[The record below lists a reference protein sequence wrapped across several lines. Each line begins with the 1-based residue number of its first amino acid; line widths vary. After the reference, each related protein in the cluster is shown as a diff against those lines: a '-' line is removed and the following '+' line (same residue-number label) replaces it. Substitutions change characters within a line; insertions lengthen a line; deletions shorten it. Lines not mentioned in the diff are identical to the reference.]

1 MTRCV
6 LSVGVVM
13 SDGEEKFVH
22 QGPKDGIVPVISLR
36 DYFAAAALQG
46 LLPLNTEYFDAHDAA
61 DWAYDYADA
70 MLEARDQDTPTD
82 L

>member
-1 MTRCV
+1 MIDNQE
-6 LSVGVVM
+6 LS
-13 SDGEEKFVH
+13 GEKMYKLPGGE
-22 QGPKDGIVPVISLR
+22 IVPVISLR

-46 LLPLNTEYFDAHDAA
+46 IIAHSGPGSWPESMAERS
-61 DWAYDYADA
+61 YLHADA